1 MTSTPTSQPVKKRII
16 SLDALR
22 GFALLGIAAANF
34 PEFSLWTFLDEESQ
48 LKMKTGSLDIIVR
61 AFQYM
66 FVDGKFYT
74 IFSILFGIGFSIIIS
89 HAMEKGANGFRIF
102 YRRMVLLLL
111 IGLFHLLFIWSGDI
125 LMLYAAIGMLL
136 PLFRNCNPKTILK
149 FAVFFLTLPIL
160 VEILRTVTHFNP
172 ADLLYSAWWQ
182 TAYSY
187 GINENNFAS
196 WLLKSDTYSDVH
208 AFLMQGAV
216 ERMWEFVLGQRYFK
230 VLGLFL
236 LGYYIGKQQIFKYL
250 DENLALLIKVA
261 KICCCVGLP
270 LSMVYVWRSMSLQPL
285 GQVFHTIIYTF
296 SVYPLGIAYMSLISI
311 IYVKTKAS
319 SIWQILAYP
328 GRMALTC
335 YILQSTFG
343 MIIFYGIGLGLGM
356 TSGLFFTEIV
366 AVLVFTIEIVLSAF
380 WLKFF
385 NFGPLEWIWRM
396 LTYGKV
402 FKIRK

>member
-125 LMLYAAIGMLL
+125 LMLYAAVGMLL
-136 PLFRNCNPKTILK
+136 PLFRNCKPKTILK

-196 WLLKSDTYSDVH
+196 WLLKSVTYSDVH

-236 LGYYIGKQQIFKYL
+236 FGYYIGKQQIFKNL
-250 DENLALLIKVA
+250 DGNFELLTKVA

-270 LSMVYVWRSMSLQPL
+270 LSMVYVWSSMSSQPL

-319 SIWQILAYP
+319 SIWRILAYP

-335 YILQSTFG
+335 YILQSIFG
-343 MIIFYGIGLGLGM
+343 IIIFYGIGFGFGM

-366 AVLVFTIEIVLSAF
+366 AILVFTIEIILSAL